1 MQTPLLK
8 VKNLSIQLPSKDKWI
23 HAVEGIHFEIQPGEI
38 FALVGESGCGKSM
51 TASAISRLLPPGGE
65 IMENSEI
72 WLDNAP
78 IHQVSEFQMRAI
90 RSKKIG
96 VIFQD
101 PMASLNPVLSI
112 GEQLYEVIL
121 QEGTPLQKNQLEEY
135 AIELL
140 EQVRIPDAKRILSS
154 YPHQLSG
161 GMKQR
166 VVIAMALAKK
176 PDLLIADEPTTA
188 LDVTTQA
195 QVLHLLQSLN
205 QTHHMAILLITHD
218 LGVVAQMADTV
229 GVMYAGHIIEKAT
242 AKDFFVKAQHPYS
255 QKLLQ
260 ALPESSDANQPLAVI
275 PGVVPTVTQ
284 SFALCRFK
292 PRCVHQFKACEQVK
306 PNWIKTTNRWVRCH
320 WYDEA
325 ILKSY
330 PKKLRLKPI
339 ETNILLQDIEEA
351 YIENPDGAP
360 VFSASNFKVY
370 YPIKKGILKRTVGY
384 LRAVDGINLTIQEG
398 ETVALVGESGCG
410 KTSAGK
416 AMLRLIPSQGELRLA
431 GVDLLKL
438 SSRNLRH
445 HRHDFQMIFQD
456 PYTSMNP
463 KMRVHEILLEGMK
476 ALKVGSN
483 KAEREDRIDI
493 LLEQVGLL
501 SEVKW
506 RYPFEFSGGQRQR
519 LAIARALSVGPRLI
533 ICDEPTSALDVSVQ
547 AQILNL
553 LKELQQELYISY
565 LFITHNIN
573 VVRYI
578 ADKIAVMYL
587 GRIVEF
593 GTKAQ
598 IFNSPKH
605 PYTQAL
611 LESVPQVGA
620 IHKPFQPPEGEV
632 PSISNPPSGCHF
644 APRCPHKMPEC
655 ELKYPKSYKVAN
667 SQHVS
672 CFLYE
677 KEAQAEENQCKI
689 EVV

>member
-1 MQTPLLK
+1 MQAPLLK
-8 VKNLSIQLPSKDKWI
+8 VKNLSVQLPSKDKWI
-23 HAVEGIHFEIQPGEI
+23 HAVEGIHFEIHPGEI

-51 TASAISRLLPPGGE
+51 TASAISRLLPSGGE
-65 IMENSEI
+65 IMQGSEI
-72 WLDNAP
+72 WLDDAP
-78 IHQVSEFQMRAI
+78 IHQLSEFQMRAI

-112 GEQLYEVIL
+112 GEQLFEVIL
-121 QEGTPLQKNQLEEY
+121 QEERQLKKNQLEKH

-140 EQVRIPDAKRILSS
+140 EQVRIPDAKRMLSS

-166 VVIAMALAKK
+166 VVIAIALAKK

-229 GVMYAGHIIEKAT
+229 GVMYAGHIIEKSK
-242 AKDFFVKAQHPYS
+242 AKDFFAKTLHPYS

-260 ALPESSDANQPLAVI
+260 ALPESADANKPLAVI
-275 PGVVPTVTQ
+275 PGIVPTITQ
-284 SFALCRFK
+284 SFTLCRFK
-292 PRCVHQFKACEQVK
+292 SRCVNQFKACEQSQPK
-306 PNWIKTTNRWVRCH
+306 WLKTTEQRWVRCH
-320 WYDEA
+320 WYDEKL
-325 ILKSY
+325 LKSY

-339 ETNILLQDIEEA
+339 ETNITLHNIVETYTDVSHEQPIFKVSD
-351 YIENPDGAP
+351 
-360 VFSASNFKVY
+360 FKVY

-384 LRAVDGINLTIQEG
+384 VRAVDGINLEIQEG

-416 AMLRLIPSQGELRLA
+416 AMLRLIPSQGGLELA
-431 GVDLLKL
+431 GVDLLRLKGGKL
-438 SSRNLRH
+438 RRRRH
-445 HRHDFQMIFQD
+445 EFQMIFQD

-463 KMRVHEILLEGMK
+463 KMRIHEILLEGMK
-476 ALKVGSN
+476 ALKIGSD
-483 KAEREDRIDI
+483 KFEREDRINI
-493 LLEQVGLL
+493 LLEQVGL
-501 SEVKW
+501 SQDVKW

-519 LAIARALSVGPRLI
+519 LAIARALSLGPRLI

-553 LKELQQELYISY
+553 LGKLQKELYISY

-598 IFNSPKH
+598 ILNSPKH

-611 LESVPQVGA
+611 LESVPQVSN
-620 IHKPFQPPEGEV
+620 IHQPFHPPKGEV
-632 PSISNPPSGCHF
+632 PSISNPPKGCHF
-644 APRCPHKMPEC
+644 APRCPFKMPEC
-655 ELKYPKSYKVAN
+655 ELTYPPSYQIDKI
-667 SQHVS
+667 QHVS
-672 CFLYE
+672 CYLY
-677 KEAQAEENQCKI
+677 KEQIEELTPQTG
-689 EVV
+689 VG

>member
-1 MQTPLLK
+1 MKQEALLRI
-8 VKNLSIQLPSKDKWI
+8 KNLSVQLPFKDQWV

-51 TASAISRLLPPGGE
+51 TASAINRLLPPAGE
-65 IMENSEI
+65 IMEGSEI
-72 WLDNAP
+72 WLNDKP
-78 IHQVSEFQMRAI
+78 IHQLSEFQMRHI
-90 RSKKIG
+90 RAKKIG
-96 VIFQD
+96 MIFQD

-112 GEQLYEVIL
+112 GAQLFESIL
-121 QEGTPLQKNQLEEY
+121 QEDSHFQAKQLKQR
-135 AIELL
+135 AIDLL
-140 EQVRIPDAKRILSS
+140 EQVRIPDAERMLSN

-166 VVIAMALAKK
+166 VVIAIALAKK

-229 GVMYAGHIIEKAT
+229 AVMYAGHIIEKVN
-242 AKDFFVKAQHPYS
+242 AKEFFVKTLHPYS

-260 ALPESSDANQPLAVI
+260 ALPESANANQPLAVI
-275 PGVVPTVTQ
+275 PGIVPTITT
-284 SFALCRFK
+284 SFSLCRFK
-292 PRCVHQFKACEQVK
+292 GRCVNQFKACEESMPK
-306 PNWIKTTNRWVRCH
+306 WTKISDNRWVRCH
-320 WYDEA
+320 WYDDD
-325 ILKSY
+325 ILQSY
-330 PKKLRLKPI
+330 PKNLRLRAIDTKV
-339 ETNILLQDIEEA
+339 TVRQIEET
-351 YIENPDGAP
+351 YPDTIDEPP
-360 VFSASNFKVY
+360 VFSVSDFKVH

-384 LRAVDGINLTIQEG
+384 VRAVDGIELSIQEG

-416 AMLRLIPSQGELRLA
+416 AMLRLIPSTGSMQLA
-431 GVDLLKL
+431 GIDLLKL
-438 SSRNLRH
+438 KGRKLRH
-445 HRHDFQMIFQD
+445 RRNDFQMIFQD

-463 KMRVHEILLEGMK
+463 KMRIHEILLEGMS
-476 ALKVGSN
+476 ALKVGSD
-483 KAEREDRIDI
+483 KAEREDRMNI
-493 LLEQVGLL
+493 LLEQVGL
-501 SEVKW
+501 SPDVKW

-533 ICDEPTSALDVSVQ
+533 VCDEPTSALDVSVQ

-553 LKELQQELYISY
+553 LGALQQELFISY

-587 GRIVEF
+587 GRIVEL

-598 IFNSPKH
+598 ILNNPKH

-611 LESVPQVGA
+611 LESVPQVGQV
-620 IHKPFQPPEGEV
+620 HKAFQPPKGEV
-632 PSISNPPSGCHF
+632 PSISSPPKGCHF
-644 APRCPHKMPEC
+644 APRCPFKMPEC
-655 ELKYPKSYKVAN
+655 DTRYPDAYVIAN
-667 SQHVS
+667 HQQVS
-672 CFLYE
+672 CYLYKDNLVE
-677 KEAQAEENQCKI
+677 VAQKK
-689 EVV
+689 VSG